1 MDYRPATLPG
11 LQLRHAHCEPSS
23 ARIDVSNNEHPRVPI
38 DAGLDATHGR
48 DPGDFPQNRSSMN
61 RKYGAEVMALNEG
74 RLTGLGVGVSRNTP
88 HVGAHGRPEM
98 PHILRE
104 RKPISR

>member
-1 MDYRPATLPG
+1 MDDRPASPPG
-11 LQLRHAHCEPSS
+11 HQLRHAHSEPSR
-23 ARIDVSNNEHPRVPI
+23 ARIDVTINKHPSVPV
-38 DAGLDATHGR
+38 DADRDAPYGR
-48 DPGDFPQNRSSMN
+48 DSGDFPQNRSSMN